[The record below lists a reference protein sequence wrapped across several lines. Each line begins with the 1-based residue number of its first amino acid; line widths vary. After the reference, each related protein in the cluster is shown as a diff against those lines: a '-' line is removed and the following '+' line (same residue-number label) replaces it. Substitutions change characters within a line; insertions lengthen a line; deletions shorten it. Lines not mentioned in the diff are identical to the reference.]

1 MFFLKRPTYF
11 DIVILAVFTT
21 LITLQPYFMHG
32 KINIFEVGLYLP
44 GIQSI
49 LNGDI
54 PYRDFF
60 HLRGPF
66 ELYMPALLMRIF
78 GENIAV
84 LSSYFYIGTVMTL
97 IMCVML
103 GKQLL
108 STRLFYYLACFILVT
123 KTFPRVVFTYWGGM
137 RFVLGLM
144 AIAFAIQ
151 YFKTRKLLYLLL
163 SGVVTA
169 CGFWTS
175 LEIGVFACIAV
186 LFSLGFCLASKL
198 FSKNDFNIS
207 VNQFLIGFLIISLPY
222 IYLQLNGALIPY
234 FENILTVIQNM
245 ENTFPQVEAAPKNFL
260 EVLLS
265 MLNPGSK
272 NFRHLT
278 PAYLYVFLA
287 IYYGLHIKNKQL
299 QLKDAAIICL
309 ASYGFIFYIG
319 SFRNIWASNFE
330 MILQP
335 EKILLFIFL
344 ERIYFI
350 LKDKKEK
357 IVQEMKD
364 MNTLLFKPY
373 FKVGLMY
380 IFIGGVILSSIIYPI
395 VRMNKRFYAFKYVR
409 NKIMGNETESLKP
422 LHDQEKIELSLNRVN
437 GLTVPALQAQDFVEL
452 TKFMNDHTSPQDAVL
467 MYPEGAAYSFIIDRP
482 FVGRFPMANFSWFND
497 KYHDEYMAS
506 LSIAKAKFAVI
517 PKELPYY
524 FDKTHFIVESNI
536 HKYDE
541 AMQFIGSNYEI
552 VKTTP
557 TLNILKWRDE
567 NGQQ

>member
-1 MFFLKRPTYF
+1 MIFLKRPTYF
-11 DIVILAVFTT
+11 DVFILSVFTI
-21 LITLQPYFMHG
+21 LITLQPFFMHG
-32 KINIFEVGLYLP
+32 KINVFELGLYLP

-49 LNGDI
+49 LNGEI

-60 HLRGPF
+60 QLRGPF
-66 ELYMPALLMRIF
+66 ELYVPAFMMRLF

-97 IMCVML
+97 IMCVVL

-108 STRLFYYLACFILVT
+108 STRLFYYLAILVLT
-123 KTFPRVVFTYWGGM
+123 AKTFPRIVFTYWGGM

-144 AIAFAIQ
+144 AIVFAVQ
-151 YFKTRKLLYLLL
+151 YFKTKNSLFLFL
-163 SGVVTA
+163 SGVIAA

-175 LEIGVFACIAV
+175 LEIGVFAGLAV
-186 LFSLGFCLASKL
+186 LLSLAFCAVFKL
-198 FSKNDFNIS
+198 LSKNDFIKA
-207 VNQFLIGFLIISLPY
+207 VYRFLIGFCVVTLPY
-222 IYLQLNGALIPY
+222 CIYLQLNGALIPY

-245 ENTFPQVEAAPKNFL
+245 ENTFPQVEASPKNFL
-260 EVLLS
+260 EALLS

-287 IYYGLHIKNKQL
+287 IYYGFQIKYKQIR
-299 QLKDAAIICL
+299 LKDTAIICL

-335 EKILLFIFL
+335 EKILLFILL

-350 LKDKKEK
+350 LKNRKEK
-357 IVQEMKD
+357 IVQEMKG
-364 MNTLLFKPY
+364 MNTPLFKQR
-373 FKVGLMY
+373 FKVGLIY
-380 IFIGGVILSSIIYPI
+380 IFMGGVIISSIIYPI

-422 LHDQEKIELSLNRVN
+422 LHDQEKIKLNLNRVK

-452 TKFMNDHTSPQDAVL
+452 TKFMNDHTSSQEAVL

-482 FVGRFPMANFSWFND
+482 YVGRFPMANFSWFND
-497 KYHDEYMAS
+497 MYHDEYMAS
-506 LSIAKAKFAVI
+506 LSNTKAKFAVV

-536 HKYDE
+536 RKYKE
-541 AMQFIGSNYEI
+541 VTQFISINYEI

-557 TLNILKWRDE
+557 TLNILKWREE
-567 NGQQ
+567 NGQ